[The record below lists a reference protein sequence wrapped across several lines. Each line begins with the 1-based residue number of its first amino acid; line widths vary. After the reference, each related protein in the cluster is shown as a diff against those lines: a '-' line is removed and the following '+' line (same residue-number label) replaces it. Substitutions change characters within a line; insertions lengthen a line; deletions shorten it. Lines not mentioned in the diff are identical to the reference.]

1 MASYSRLLYTGIQ
14 ERETV
19 MERQHLIQVLIV
31 DDNAL
36 VREGLAA
43 IVGRQ
48 SDMAV
53 AAEAGNGAEAIA
65 LFRRH
70 QPDVTLMD
78 MRMPDMDGVA
88 ATQAICAEFPQA
100 RILVVTTFLEEEAIT
115 RALRAGATGYVLK
128 DMPTEQLIN
137 AIRATIASAD
147 VIACA
152 SP

>member
-1 MASYSRLLYTGIQ
+1 
-14 ERETV
+14 

-78 MRMPDMDGVA
+78 LRMPGMDGVA

-100 RILVVTTFLEEEAIT
+100 RILVVTTFCTEP
-115 RALRAGATGYVLK
+115 LK
-128 DMPTEQLIN
+128 LD
-137 AIRATIASAD
+137 TI
-147 VIACA
+147 
-152 SP
+152 